1 MYTVWCTYQ
10 KLMIQRGESYLTS
23 RKIYLW
29 VLPKPKNPWRNSA
42 PKFWASSTYSH
53 THHKDT
59 RKLLNDEVVLSLAHC
74 YILVISENS
83 QESSNLVLLVFNA
96 NSGWEIYSM
105 LWNMYLAV
113 ELKQVF
119 QLL

>member
-10 KLMIQRGESYLTS
+10 KLMIQRGESCLTS

-42 PKFWASSTYSH
+42 PNFWASSTYSH

-83 QESSNLVLLVFNA
+83 QESSNLVLLVFYA